1 MQLQHNG
8 FYKARQAEGQM
19 PIMLATYST
28 NKIIVTK
35 TMC

>member
-1 MQLQHNG
+1 MS
-8 FYKARQAEGQM
+8 FYKAMQPEREM

-35 TMC
+35 TIC